1 MAWFPTL
8 ASLPLLST
16 LVASIHSLQDTL
28 TVTTLPPRIQGT
40 PSYRPTP
47 TPGRVLQGTKI
58 RHSPINMCVI
68 CCLVPWPPLL
78 LPSVCLYN
86 NTRKRKTCE
95 KWGRPES
102 IHHVNDVRW
111 TQGRCRGEGSNHQ
124 KMHWIIHSNTLAQF
138 WAPNISVNETTH
150 LDR

>member
-58 RHSPINMCVI
+58 RHSPVNMCVI
-68 CCLVPWPPLL
+68 CSLVPWPSLL
-78 LPSVCLYN
+78 LPSVCLHN
-86 NTRKRKTCE
+86 NTRERKTCE
-95 KWGRPES
+95 KWGRPGS

-111 TQGRCRGEGSNHQ
+111 TRGGQEVDKRWTRSGGGVDVGGRGPTT
-124 KMHWIIHSNTLAQF
+124 KTMPWIIHSNTLA
-138 WAPNISVNETTH
+138 
-150 LDR
+150 